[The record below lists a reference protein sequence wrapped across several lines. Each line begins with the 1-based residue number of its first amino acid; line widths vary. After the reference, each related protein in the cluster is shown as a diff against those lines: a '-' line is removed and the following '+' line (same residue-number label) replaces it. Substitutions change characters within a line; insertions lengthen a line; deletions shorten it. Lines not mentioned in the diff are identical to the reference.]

1 MLNWLTITGP
11 DFIYAV
17 KCTARRMVTPNAY
30 DMKELMKIVSCMAG
44 IVRQDKDGLTIGG
57 INYYL

>member
-44 IVRQDKDGLTIGG
+44 IVRQDKDGLTIG
-57 INYYL
+57 